1 MALPLLDWGYM
12 YSVDW
17 AAIRARPPRPAAAAG
32 TTTAAHVRGWWF
44 PKVAPV
50 VWSLGFTSLLTDVS
64 SEMVSSVLPIYLLL
78 HLHVSPAAFGLIDG
92 LYQGFALLVRMVA
105 GYVGDRWRR
114 HKAVATF
121 GYALSAVCR
130 LAILA
135 VGGAWTGIAVVVAV
149 DRAGKGI
156 RTAPRDALISLATPP
171 GELARAFGVHRAL
184 DAAGAMIG
192 PLLAF
197 VILTAMPNAYDVTF
211 VVGFCVALVGLA
223 VIALFVREPGRVVP
237 VNQSAPALSP
247 FALAG
252 DPRLRQVAIA
262 AGLLSVGTIS
272 DSFIFVTLQR
282 QVGFDAGV
290 FPLLFV
296 AVSLVNFVLSAP
308 SGQLADRFGRR
319 TVFLAGHALLWCSY
333 AALIPDAHPV
343 FRLIVCL
350 ALLGSYYAATDGV
363 LAAVAC
369 ELLPRELYG
378 SGLAFMASVTNAG
391 RLLSSVMFGLAWS
404 SWGLHTAIV
413 LFMMGLAVGL
423 VGATLVLRTAATIH
437 DAPDPA

>member
-1 MALPLLDWGYM
+1 M

-17 AAIRARPPRPAAAAG
+17 AAIRAKPIGLAPAAETPATGRA
-32 TTTAAHVRGWWF
+32 RSRWF

-105 GYVGDRWRR
+105 GFAGDRWRR

-135 VGGAWTGIAVVVAV
+135 VGGAWTGIATVVAV
-149 DRAGKGI
+149 DRTGKGI

-171 GELARAFGVHRAL
+171 RELARAFGVHRAL
-184 DAAGAMIG
+184 DAAGAMLG

-211 VVGFCVALVGLA
+211 VISFCVAVVGLA
-223 VIALFVREPGRVVP
+223 VIALFVREPV
-237 VNQSAPALSP
+237 QSPLAHETRRPPSP
-247 FALAG
+247 LALAR
-252 DPRLRQVAIA
+252 DPRLRKVAIA
-262 AGLLSVGTIS
+262 AGLLSLGTMS

-308 SGQLADRFGRR
+308 SGQLADWLGRR

-333 AALIPDAHPV
+333 AVLVPDGYPGL
-343 FRLIVCL
+343 RLIACL
-350 ALLGSYYAATDGV
+350 ALLGAYYAATDGV

-369 ELLPRELYG
+369 EFLPRDLYG
-378 SGLAFMASVTNAG
+378 SGLSLIASVTNAG
-391 RLLSSVMFGLAWS
+391 RLVASVLFGLAWA

-423 VGATLVLRTAATIH
+423 VGATLVLRPTASMHGAT
-437 DAPDPA
+437 DPA